1 MVTIPHTAIEFT
13 PAVLW
18 DHFASL
24 PHKKMSNNTRGRNK
38 IGQILNVT
46 KCKKPISG
54 KPEKKTPSEQ

>member
-38 IGQILNVT
+38 IEQILNVT
-46 KCKKPISG
+46 KCKNQW
-54 KPEKKTPSEQ
+54 KT